1 MSQQAV
7 LSPVDAA
14 SSAYGRL
21 MQRSQQDPE
30 GFWREQAGRIS
41 WQRDFDQV
49 LDDSRAP
56 FARWFVGGLTNLCHN
71 AVDRHLE
78 ARAEQ
83 AALICISNE
92 MQGEPKAQQGGCYER
107 VLSYRQLHREVNA
120 MAAILLE
127 RGVRRGDRVLVYL
140 PMVAEAAIAML
151 ACARIGAVHA
161 VVFGGFAPA
170 SLASRIVDARPA
182 LVVCA
187 DAGFQNGVAVG
198 YKAWVDQALE
208 IAGHACPVLV
218 VDRGVLPWTRV
229 IGRDHDYAAQRERHL
244 QADVP
249 CVWLESNEPSYLLYT
264 SGTTGQPKGVQR
276 DTGGHAVALA
286 TSMDLLFQARP
297 GQTLFTTSDLGWVVG
312 HSYGLYGPLL
322 LGMRSVLYEGSP
334 LRPDASAWWRL
345 VERHGVDLML
355 SSATAMRLLKRGGR
369 RAFRSAD
376 LSSLR
381 CLFLAGEPL
390 DEPTADW
397 LEEALGKPVIDHYW
411 QTETGSPMIGLPLT
425 DLDGHTP
432 LRRQRG
438 SPGLPAAGYR
448 LAVLEGQGGQG
459 SQPCVPGDK
468 GLLVASGVLPPGC
481 LTTLWQRDEQFLS
494 TYWRREQGQ
503 WRYATFD
510 VAVAGPD
517 GHLRVLGRAD
527 DVINVAGKRLG
538 TREVEE
544 ILLADDAVAEV
555 AVIGMPHRL
564 RGQVPMAVV
573 VPRAG
578 IQYLPSLLEHRL
590 GEAVVSAIGAWARP
604 RRIVLVESLPRTRSG
619 KVLRRLMREM
629 VNGEL
634 PDAACPPELAALHT
648 LLAGA
653 PQKLPEA
660 GLHLSAG
667 AEVMPLPA

>member
-1 MSQQAV
+1 MPQQAV

-21 MQRSQQDPE
+21 MKRSQQDPE

-56 FARWFVGGLTNLCHN
+56 FARWFVGGHTNLCHN
-71 AVDRHLE
+71 AVDRHLS

-83 AALICISNE
+83 AALICISQE
-92 MQGEPKAQQGGCYER
+92 TGQER
-107 VLSYRQLHREVNA
+107 VLSYGRLHREVNA

-140 PMVAEAAIAML
+140 PMMAEAAITML

-170 SLASRIVDARPA
+170 SLATRIVDARPA

-187 DAGFQNGVAVG
+187 DAGFQNGVAAG
-198 YKAWVDQALE
+198 YKAWVDEAME

-218 VDRGVLPWTRV
+218 VDRGILPWTPV
-229 IGRDHDYAAQRERHL
+229 AGRDHDYAALRERHL
-244 QADVP
+244 QAEVP

-286 TSMDLLFQARP
+286 TSMALLFQAQP
-297 GQTLFTTSDLGWVVG
+297 GQTMFTTSDLGWVVG
-312 HSYGLYGPLL
+312 HSYGLYGPLM

-334 LRPDASAWWRL
+334 LRPDAGAWWHL
-345 VERHGVDLML
+345 VERHGVNLML

-369 RAFRSAD
+369 RAFRAAE

-390 DEPTADW
+390 DEPTAQW

-425 DLDGHTP
+425 DLDGCTP

-448 LAVLEGQGGQG
+448 LAVLDEQSG
-459 SQPCVPGDK
+459 QPCAIGEK
-468 GLLVASGVLPPGC
+468 GLLVAGGVLPPGC
-481 LTTLWQRDEQFLS
+481 LSTLWQRDEQFLS
-494 TYWRREQGQ
+494 TYWRREQCQ

-510 VAVAGPD
+510 VAVAGPN

-544 ILLADDAVAEV
+544 VLLADDAVAEV

-667 AEVMPLPA
+667 AEAMPLPA